1 LAGSEGQ
8 VAETGS
14 QNLYPRWIIHG

>member
-8 VAETGS
+8 VAETDS
-14 QNLYPRWIIHG
+14 QNLHPRWIIHG